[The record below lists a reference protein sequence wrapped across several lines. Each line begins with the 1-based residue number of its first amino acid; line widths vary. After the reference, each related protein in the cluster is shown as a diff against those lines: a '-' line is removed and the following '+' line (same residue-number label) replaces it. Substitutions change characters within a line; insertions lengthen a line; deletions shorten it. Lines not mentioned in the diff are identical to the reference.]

1 MSDCYLSDEENSSLN
16 VTELSHISII
26 SSGSESDPDHSDNES
41 SPCDAVMLDI
51 TNDDD
56 TIITSSIISTTATTP
71 SARKKFT
78 FRETPLFLAT
88 KKRMLAEQQS
98 TTVSTRT
105 PASASSSQNGRFAY
119 LVTYAQADLLK
130 CESREKFASMVVNE
144 FNWRD
149 DDVVAEWACAVE
161 NHQRHGVHYH
171 LSIKLKKR
179 RRFVGVRN
187 NILKKI
193 QINVVLHM

>member
-1 MSDCYLSDEENSSLN
+1 MSDYYLSDEENSSLT
-16 VTELSHISII
+16 VTELSHITII
-26 SSGSESDPDHSDNES
+26 SSGSDPDHSDNES

-119 LVTYAQADLLK
+119 LVTYA
-130 CESREKFASMVVNE
+130 
-144 FNWRD
+144 
-149 DDVVAEWACAVE
+149 
-161 NHQRHGVHYH
+161 
-171 LSIKLKKR
+171 
-179 RRFVGVRN
+179 
-187 NILKKI
+187 
-193 QINVVLHM
+193 